1 MRTVGDLAMGTIEYW
16 QLATDGLL
24 VLALFFLA
32 IRFTRSGASQV
43 QGRSIELE
51 RGLRTLVKEA
61 DKAGRVLND
70 TLMQRQSELQS
81 LLRDLQDTE
90 ERVSDFESKAS
101 ELSKQLSSKLE
112 SAQGIIEGIEGTV
125 QVLESQASALSQNLE
140 PRGHEVQSVQ
150 TGRVSTAQSSEEVKR
165 RAMPTPLSAAVERT
179 TYAVDPEPV
188 SFQQQQAVEQRAPHA
203 NAAGTSTG
211 RVNIYGEPI
220 QTQPAVRRPVNQQH
234 GAYQPT
240 AEPMNTPQPEPQREP
255 AVVASMKQ
263 IYDAAEQ
270 LLRAGYDLQTVS
282 AKTRLSIDEVRMLSQ
297 MVAEK
302 RDPVTIKTQA
312 PRAQQQ
318 QRMYQTQA
326 QHDSEAERQSPV
338 FAPNEVTTV
347 RDDDRLG
354 VLGSIK
360 RDRYTV

>member
-1 MRTVGDLAMGTIEYW
+1 MGTIQYW

-51 RGLRTLVKEA
+51 RGLRALVKEA

-90 ERVSDFESKAS
+90 DRVSEFESKATD
-101 ELSKQLSSKLE
+101 LGKQLSAKLE
-112 SAQGIIEGIEGTV
+112 SAQGVVEGIESTV
-125 QVLESQASALSQNLE
+125 QMLETQAAALTQTFE
-140 PRGHEVQSVQ
+140 TRGHETQSGQ
-150 TGRVSTAQSSEEVKR
+150 TRRVSEQPPEEGMR
-165 RAMPTPLSAAVERT
+165 RVVPTPLAAAVERT

-188 SFQQQQAVEQRAPHA
+188 SFQQPQAVEQRTPAMPA
-203 NAAGTSTG
+203 SGTRAASG

-220 QTQPAVRRPVNQQH
+220 QAPTAARRPVNQQH
-234 GAYQPT
+234 GAYQPSSEIRN
-240 AEPMNTPQPEPQREP
+240 APESELQREP
-255 AVVASMKQ
+255 AVAASMKQ

-297 MVAEK
+297 MVADK
-302 RDPVTIKTQA
+302 ADSVTIKSQTQA
-312 PRAQQQ
+312 PRVRQQQ
-318 QRMYQTQA
+318 QMYQSQVERDA
-326 QHDSEAERQSPV
+326 EAERQSPV

-354 VLGSIK
+354 VLGSMK